1 MSDFLPELKSQLET
15 QRNDLT
21 QKIRNSENDLL
32 SLKETYL
39 KVSGALEVLDVI
51 QSKED
56 AETREALTAAG
67 LSD

>member
-32 SLKETYL
+32 ALKETYL
-39 KVSGALEVLDVI
+39 KVSGALEVLEVI
-51 QSKED
+51 QNKEN
-56 AETREALTAAG
+56 AETREALNAVG
-67 LSD
+67 LAD

>member
-32 SLKETYL
+32 TLKETYL
-39 KVSGALEVLDVI
+39 KVSGALEVLEVI
-51 QSKED
+51 QNKEN

-67 LSD
+67 LAD

>member
-32 SLKETYL
+32 TLKETYL
-39 KVSGALEVLDVI
+39 KVSGALEVLEVI
-51 QSKED
+51 QNKEN
-56 AETREALTAAG
+56 AETREALPATG
-67 LSD
+67 LAD